1 MSHHILRLENVA
13 YTYPD
18 GCRAL
23 EDISF
28 TVGHGQHMAVVGAN
42 GAGKSTLLLCMG
54 GLLLPTSG
62 TIAIGSTKI
71 VRRTLS
77 VIRRSV
83 GLVFQNPDDQ
93 LFMPTVEEDVAFGPV
108 NMGLPP
114 DQIELRVEDALRRV
128 GAEDLRRKAPYRL
141 SGGQKKRVAIAS
153 VLAMEPSVLVMDEP
167 TAGLDPKAR
176 RQIMELVAEF
186 EHTTVIATH
195 DMQLAEELCP
205 RTIMMLRGRLSAD
218 GPTEALLHDRGLLE
232 LSELA

>member
-1 MSHHILRLENVA
+1 
-13 YTYPD
+13 
-18 GCRAL
+18 
-23 EDISF
+23 
-28 TVGHGQHMAVVGAN
+28 MAVVGAN

-153 VLAMEPSVLVMDEP
+153 VLAIEPSVLVMDEP

>member
-1 MSHHILRLENVA
+1 MRLENVA

-28 TVGHGQHMAVVGAN
+28 TVGHGRHVAIVGAN

-77 VIRRSV
+77 IVRRSV

-167 TAGLDPKAR
+167 TGGLDPKAR
-176 RQIMELVAEF
+176 HQIMELVAEF

>member
-28 TVGHGQHMAVVGAN
+28 TVGHGRHVAIVGAN

-77 VIRRSV
+77 IVRRSV

-167 TAGLDPKAR
+167 TGGLDPKAR
-176 RQIMELVAEF
+176 HQIMELVAEF

>member
-153 VLAMEPSVLVMDEP
+153 VLAIEPSVLVMDEP